1 MEAVNIQNLFLSLPI
16 VGGILSGAAIVA
28 WQLHKWDKTH
38 EARHTNA
45 ETRLSALEIH
55 SHHTHRRDG
64 EDNSFAHKREE
75 EE

>member
-45 ETRLSALEIH
+45 ETRLSALEIYH
-55 SHHTHRRDG
+55 AHRRDG